1 MLNILFWSLNKNKLE
16 NYIVDCIIENE
27 IDIAVFAE
35 FSEIDFTSLE
45 KKMGGKYRYITEIED
60 DVKLALFAEESLNI
74 KKIQTRCRY
83 NIYEVETNFKK
94 YILTGVHLQDRRNFD
109 ADDRKE
115 TIEKIVNDIENT
127 EKSYQCDNSI
137 VIGDFNANPYDK
149 EITSAYY
156 FNAVLFKKL
165 IDRDE
170 YTKHHVDN
178 KKRFYN
184 PILQYIS
191 EDTGMYGSYYDTS
204 ESSTPYWYCLDQILV
219 RKKLVNSIRNV
230 SYLKKIKS
238 EQLMGEV
245 GPRKSISDH
254 LPLVVRLEEI

>member
-1 MLNILFWSLNKNKLE
+1 MLNILFWNLNKNKLE

-115 TIEKIVNDIENT
+115 TIEKIVNDIEN
-127 EKSYQCDNSI
+127 S
-137 VIGDFNANPYDK
+137 VI
-149 EITSAYY
+149 
-156 FNAVLFKKL
+156 
-165 IDRDE
+165 
-170 YTKHHVDN
+170 
-178 KKRFYN
+178 
-184 PILQYIS
+184 ILS
-191 EDTGMYGSYYDTS
+191 
-204 ESSTPYWYCLDQILV
+204 
-219 RKKLVNSIRNV
+219 
-230 SYLKKIKS
+230 
-238 EQLMGEV
+238 
-245 GPRKSISDH
+245 
-254 LPLVVRLEEI
+254 